1 MGASLVAA
9 VAVALATGGPA
20 PAGTGILAIG
30 DFGVGGKTERR
41 MGAAVRDYEARRPA
55 AVLATLGD
63 NDYTESPTA
72 FLRNW
77 RDAFGWLEAAGVAPA
92 GSLGNHDVRV
102 DGGRYEFEALGMPRA
117 RYVRSLGDIDL
128 FVLNSNRV
136 NDKQTAWLR
145 RRLAG
150 STARWKIAVFHHPAY
165 TCGGYRGHPG
175 VQSRWVPLF
184 ERYGVDLV
192 LAGHDHN
199 YQRFRRWHGVRYVV
213 HGGGG
218 AELYALEA
226 CPRGYPRRQFG
237 RAARGFL
244 HLKVRDDAI
253 IVRAIT
259 PRGTVLDRF
268 TIYP

>member
-9 VAVALATGGPA
+9 VAVALAAGGPA

-41 MGAAVRDYEARRPA
+41 MGAAVRDYEARRSA

-63 NDYTESPTA
+63 NDYTENPTA

-77 RDAFGWLEAAGVAPA
+77 RDAFDWLAAAGVAPA

-226 CPRGYPRRQFG
+226 CPSGYPRRQFA

-244 HLKVRDDAI
+244 HLTVRDDAI
-253 IVRAIT
+253 VVRAIT

-268 TIYP
+268 AVYP